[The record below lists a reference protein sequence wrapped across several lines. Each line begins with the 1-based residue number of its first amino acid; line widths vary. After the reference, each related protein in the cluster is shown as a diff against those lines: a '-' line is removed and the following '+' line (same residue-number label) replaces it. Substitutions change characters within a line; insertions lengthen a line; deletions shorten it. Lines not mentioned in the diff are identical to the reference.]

1 MKFKVDQETCV
12 GCGVCEAECPA
23 VFEMADDKARV
34 ILDPVPEEN
43 QTDALSAEEACP
55 VQAISHE

>member
-1 MKFKVDQETCV
+1 MKFKVDRETCV

-23 VFEMADDKARV
+23 VFKMEDDKAHV
-34 ILDPVPEEN
+34 ILDPVPEE
-43 QTDALSAEEACP
+43 QLASAISAEDACP